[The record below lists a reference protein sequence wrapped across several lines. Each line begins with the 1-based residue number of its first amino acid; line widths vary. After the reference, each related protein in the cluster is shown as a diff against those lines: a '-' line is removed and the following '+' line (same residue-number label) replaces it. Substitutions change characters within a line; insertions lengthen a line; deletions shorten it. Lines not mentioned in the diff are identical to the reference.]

1 VIWPMRSRQLSA
13 DWKQENY
20 MKKLLAIIALTIV
33 PGAQSLASAANAAR
47 THRSLH
53 LRRISMQPVGANAGR
68 LVRLH
73 RLAGASADTCTLRP
87 SLRRA
92 RRVAVVKPENS
103 SKAPQ
108 YDPRS
113 DERVHAAADAG
124 KIWQGRTNDSK
135 VEQAGGG
142 QLTYDIEENTLRR
155 YRRHNSRAMG

>member
-1 VIWPMRSRQLSA
+1 
-13 DWKQENY
+13 

-33 PGAQSLASAANAAR
+33 PGAQALASAANAAR
-47 THRSLH
+47 THRSH
-53 LRRISMQPVGANAGR
+53 STGQGEACTYDGYPCS
-68 LVRLH
+68 

-103 SKAPQ
+103 TKAPQ
-108 YDPRS
+108 NDPRS

-124 KIWQGRTNDSK
+124 KIRQGRTNDSK

-142 QLTYDIEENTLRR
+142 QLTYVSAGNILRR